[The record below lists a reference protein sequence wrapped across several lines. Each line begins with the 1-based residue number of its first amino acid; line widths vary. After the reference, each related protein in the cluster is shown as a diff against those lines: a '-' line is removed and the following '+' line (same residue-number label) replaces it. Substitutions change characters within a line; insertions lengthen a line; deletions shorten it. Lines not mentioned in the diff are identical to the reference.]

1 MERSFLE
8 FRGVEDEYPRL
19 AEFCSALQYGEK
31 VASTVANGTGY
42 EKKNCPCSHGDWKEQ
57 VFWRWI
63 SDEDAQ
69 FLVAKRNSEHFLELS
84 DDAEVVLS
92 LVERRNGVKLG
103 SQTAC

>member
-1 MERSFLE
+1 VERSFLE

-19 AEFCSALQYGEK
+19 AEFCLALQYGEK

-42 EKKNCPCSHGDWKEQ
+42 GKKNCPCSHSDWKEQ
-57 VFWRWI
+57 VFWRWT
-63 SDEDAQ
+63 SDEAAQ
-69 FLVAKRNSEHFLELS
+69 SPVGKRNSEHFLELS

-92 LVERRNGVKLG
+92 LLERRNGVKLG